1 VSVVRP
7 EYGPTLPE
15 LLAPRLR
22 ALGRRGRLVVG
33 AGAVL
38 LAAAVVTVLLL
49 RGGDGRRGIVVE
61 RPVAF
66 NLLVPASLHRI
77 APQRGEALRLRT
89 ASGAADP
96 QSLSVRPLRLA
107 RYRGDV
113 SATLALL
120 SVRLIDEMRRQV
132 PGFVW
137 RGDGRARIND
147 APGYQIVYQAT
158 IAGRT
163 TYGRRVLLFP
173 DAGDGPPVREGL
185 DVDARAARSQAVPR
199 VDDVGRNGAL
209 KLPLTSLRFGR
220 ERP

>member
-1 VSVVRP
+1 MSVVRP

-15 LLAPRLR
+15 LLGPRLR
-22 ALGRRGRLVVG
+22 ALGRRGRLALG
-33 AGAVL
+33 AGAIVL
-38 LAAAVVTVLLL
+38 AAVVAAVLLL
-49 RGGDGRRGIVVE
+49 RNGDGRRNIVVE

-66 NLLVPASLHRI
+66 NLLAPAAL
-77 APQRGEALRLRT
+77 QRVASRPGESLRLRT
-89 ASGAADP
+89 EAGAADP

-107 RYRGDV
+107 PYRGEV

-120 SVRLIDEMRRQV
+120 SARLVQEMRARV

-137 RGDGRARIND
+137 RGDGRARINE
-147 APGYQIVYQAT
+147 APGYQIVYQST

-163 TYGRRVLLFP
+163 TYGRRVLLIP
-173 DAGDGPPVREGL
+173 DPGDGPPGREGL
-185 DVDARAARSQAVPR
+185 DVDARAARSQAVPS
-199 VDDVGRNGAL
+199 VETVGRNGAL

>member
-15 LLAPRLR
+15 LLVPRLR
-22 ALGRRGRLVVG
+22 ALGRGGRLAVG
-33 AGAVL
+33 GGALV
-38 LAAAVVTVLLL
+38 LAAAVAAVLLL
-49 RGGDGRRGIVVE
+49 RSGDGRRSIVVE

-66 NLLVPASLHRI
+66 NLLAPATLHRV
-77 APQRGEALRLRT
+77 ARQPGESLRLRT
-89 ASGAADP
+89 APGAADP
-96 QSLSVRPLRLA
+96 QSLSVRPLRLEP
-107 RYRGDV
+107 YRGDV
-113 SATLALL
+113 SAALALL
-120 SVRLIDEMRRQV
+120 SVRLIEDMRARV

-137 RGDGRARIND
+137 RGDGRARINE
-147 APGYQIVYQAT
+147 APGYQIVYQAR

-173 DAGDGPPVREGL
+173 DAGDGPPALEGL
-185 DVDARAARSQAVPR
+185 DVDARAARSQAVPS
-199 VDDVGRNGAL
+199 VEAVGRNGAL

>member
-1 VSVVRP
+1 MSVVRP

-15 LLAPRLR
+15 LLGPRLR
-22 ALGRRGRLVVG
+22 ALGRRGRLAAG
-33 AGAVL
+33 AGAIV
-38 LAAAVVTVLLL
+38 LAAAVAALVLL

-66 NLLVPASLHRI
+66 NLLAPAALQRA
-77 APQRGEALRLRT
+77 APRRGEVLRLRT
-89 ASGAADP
+89 AAGAADP
-96 QSLSVRPLRLA
+96 QSLTVRPLRLA
-107 RYRGDV
+107 PYRGDV

-120 SVRLIDEMRRQV
+120 SVRLVEEMRGRI

-147 APGYQIVYQAT
+147 APGYQIVYQAK

-173 DAGDGPPVREGL
+173 DAGDGPPALEGL
-185 DVDARAARSQAVPR
+185 DVDARAARSQAVPS
-199 VDDVGRNGAL
+199 VEAVGRNGAL

>member
-7 EYGPTLPE
+7 EFGPTLPE
-15 LLAPRLR
+15 LVGPWLR
-22 ALGRRGRLVVG
+22 ALGRRGRLAAG
-33 AGAVL
+33 AGAIV
-38 LAAAVVTVLLL
+38 LAAAVAALLLL
-49 RGGDGRRGIVVE
+49 RGGDGRRSIVVE

-66 NLLVPASLHRI
+66 NLLAPASLQRV
-77 APQRGEALRLRT
+77 APQPGESLRLRT
-89 ASGAADP
+89 GTGAADP
-96 QSLSVRPLRLA
+96 QSLAIRPLRLKP
-107 RYRGDV
+107 YRGDV
-113 SATLALL
+113 SAALALL
-120 SVRLIDEMRRQV
+120 SVRLIEEMRGRI

-147 APGYQIVYQAT
+147 APGYQIVYQAR

-173 DAGDGPPVREGL
+173 DAGDGPPALAGL
-185 DVDARAARSQAVPR
+185 DVDARAARSQAVPS
-199 VDDVGRNGAL
+199 VEAVGRNGAL